1 MGVFSYMV
9 ECERTKKF
17 GQAMPGEILWYYLYL
32 IHSQDFQSLSMWN
45 FKFNMKCDTIT
56 QTEMNFVMHCR
67 NHDLLWYFLLEL
79 LGKIWHWNLFPGK
92 PPTDSSSLASKL
104 SKGGEEAVSQSSAD
118 YNRHLSALNNSVSQW
133 INVCWTSWIATGLLE
148 VHPNS
153 HILLM
158 LDRTMYLRT
167 RCVIWL
173 QYFLITKNT
182 WQKSMIS
189 SVSRTKKIRKASSL

>member
-1 MGVFSYMV
+1 MFSATWLSAK
-9 ECERTKKF
+9 ELKNSGKLCLERFYDIICISFIPKTSK
-17 GQAMPGEILWYYLYL
+17 AYLCGT
-32 IHSQDFQSLSMWN
+32 SSL
-45 FKFNMKCDTIT
+45 KCDTIT

-133 INVCWTSWIATGLLE
+133 INVCWTSWIATGLLG